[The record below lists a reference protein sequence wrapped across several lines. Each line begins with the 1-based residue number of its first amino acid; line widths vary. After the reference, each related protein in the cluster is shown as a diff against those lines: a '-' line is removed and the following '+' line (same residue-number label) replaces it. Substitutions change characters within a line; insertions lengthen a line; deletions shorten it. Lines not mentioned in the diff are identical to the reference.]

1 MLTPGLNRWG
11 QTLLHFG
18 TMDSWEPAPFTSG
31 LARQIKTKGFRHALA
46 VPQNASLYI
55 GPEGGLHHGVAS
67 VGVAAV
73 VLFGDFIPP
82 AVTGYSHHANL
93 TGGGDGA
100 RKMG

>member
-1 MLTPGLNRWG
+1 MPAA
-11 QTLLHFG
+11 
-18 TMDSWEPAPFTSG
+18 DSVISAGWCQAWWDS

-55 GPEGGLHHGVAS
+55 GPEGGLHHAVAS